1 MEFSG
6 TLANVLNAL
15 NGLQFIPAADFS
27 GTARFY
33 IFVND
38 NGQTGIDPSG
48 AAIGVGRVN
57 DITPSAGGSEEGQAT
72 VDIVYTDVN
81 DAPTFSINGLP
92 TSTNSTSLAFLET
105 AGSQTVNLANFF
117 TNISVGSPFEP
128 AAGQQISRVSFV
140 VSDPSGIFTGT
151 GGAAPTTN
159 LFSKRIAVGNGD
171 ASSGNF
177 TLSFTGS
184 VVNTVAA
191 KTRPRPSPLTPRPRP
206 FSGAAKHT
214 RHRRGERFGI
224 SQWNDLHHYVPG
236 DVVGDRHEP
245 VDGSEW
251 HQRHGGRRNHGA
263 GRWSRWQLATER
275 HRVTEL
281 RHWRRE
287 ERHGDDY
294 GLPAR
299 QRRHAQRRRRYDAV
313 KTISIIVA
321 PVNQAASFT
330 SIPGVVTPGVGQS
343 EIQTVTINGG
353 PSGGTF
359 TLSYTGTV
367 VNPIPAQTTRA
378 LQFNDSAAN
387 VLAALQ
393 ALPALSGNVTSVS
406 LSGTT
411 YTITFGNALTNQDVR
426 QITANASLSG
436 GNNPSIAVAT
446 TIGGGDFAIV
456 AAEDLPVS
464 LNSTT
469 TLSLPTATPI
479 TNGSSN
485 ARIQITDPDA
495 LATDLVQVTLSVV
508 KGTIT
513 IPTSGVN
520 NGIGSGTIPA
530 GESVV
535 GNGTA
540 NVTITSTI
548 SRINTTLASANGLVY
563 QAVAN
568 YNNTRLNSSDF
579 SPPPPALP
587 VPLPPG
593 DRLTATVNDLGHSGG
608 TPQTSTQTFDISITK
623 INDAPTVKAPI
634 PSQTLNE
641 QGTGSTVSIN
651 PGFAPYGSTFFD
663 DVDFG
668 DTTSPDFLA
677 LSVVG
682 NTIPANVSATVDAGG
697 FITLTGQGES
707 AVPVIGTVTI
717 LRHRL
722 GRSVRRTVVYRDRES
737 GQRRADDYAQ
747 RPDS

>member
-1 MEFSG
+1 M
-6 TLANVLNAL
+6 
-15 NGLQFIPAADFS
+15 
-27 GTARFY
+27 
-33 IFVND
+33 
-38 NGQTGIDPSG
+38 
-48 AAIGVGRVN
+48 
-57 DITPSAGGSEEGQAT
+57 
-72 VDIVYTDVN
+72 
-81 DAPTFSINGLP
+81 
-92 TSTNSTSLAFLET
+92 
-105 AGSQTVNLANFF
+105 
-117 TNISVGSPFEP
+117 
-128 AAGQQISRVSFV
+128 
-140 VSDPSGIFTGT
+140 
-151 GGAAPTTN
+151 
-159 LFSKRIAVGNGD
+159 
-171 ASSGNF
+171 
-177 TLSFTGS
+177 
-184 VVNTVAA
+184 
-191 KTRPRPSPLTPRPRP
+191 
-206 FSGAAKHT
+206 
-214 RHRRGERFGI
+214 
-224 SQWNDLHHYVPG
+224 
-236 DVVGDRHEP
+236 
-245 VDGSEW
+245 
-251 HQRHGGRRNHGA
+251 
-263 GRWSRWQLATER
+263 
-275 HRVTEL
+275 
-281 RHWRRE
+281 
-287 ERHGDDY
+287 
-294 GLPAR
+294 
-299 QRRHAQRRRRYDAV
+299 
-313 KTISIIVA
+313 KTISIVVA
-321 PVNQAASFT
+321 PVNQAPSFT

-367 VNPIPAQTTRA
+367 VNPIPAQTTSA

-393 ALPALSGNVTSVS
+393 ALPALGGNVTSVS

-411 YTITFGNALTNQDVR
+411 YTITFGNALTNKDVR

-456 AAEDLPVS
+456 AAEDSPVS

-469 TLSLPTATPI
+469 SAQPTNGAPI
-479 TNGSSN
+479 TSGSSN

-568 YNNTRLNSSDF
+568 YNNTRLNGTVF

-623 INDAPTVKAPI
+623 INDAPTVAAAI
-634 PSQTLNE
+634 PAQNIAEQTPNTIGPG
-641 QGTGSTVSIN
+641 GTQLPSTVSIN
-651 PGFAPYGSTFFD
+651 PGFAPYGSTFFN

-668 DTTSPDFLA
+668 DTASPDFLA

-682 NTIPANVSATVDAGG
+682 NTIPANLSATVDAGG

-707 AVPVIGTVTI
+707 TVPVTGTVTI
-717 LRHRL
+717 RATDSAGAFVEQSFNVTVNPVNDVPTITHNDQIRDDNNGGTTVDNNNDDVGIEDTPLVFCFAGGGINTNRTGNNGGDQSETALTDNRVVIVDNDATSLTVTLSVNNGTLKLVQTTGLTFITGADGTASMKFSGAPADIQAAL
-722 GRSVRRTVVYRDRES
+722 GTPTTLGTVRAVHWRGGPRRSDVQSQCRFQWCGHAERDRS
-737 GQRRADDYAQ
+737 G
-747 RPDS
+747 